1 MEATLKNSICNPNIS
16 ASLQFKLPQ
25 CWLMTFA
32 LLIPSLVSAAGW
44 EIDPI
49 RVELSAKQP
58 AAAVTIKNESDEST
72 TIQIQAVSWS
82 QNEGKDIY
90 SATSE
95 LIVSP
100 PIVTIAAHA
109 EQVLRVGLR
118 HQENKAVESSYRINL
133 QELPAAPTPEFSG
146 VKVALRIGLPVF
158 VQPKA
163 GKAAPKTAW
172 TAVRQE
178 PGVLKIVLN
187 NQGNKHIQISDFSVY
202 AKGHEKAIASMSGT
216 NYVLA
221 GQTHEWLIKTNPTE
235 LISDGRLHLKAYT
248 DAAIIETE
256 LVLDQP

>member
-16 ASLQFKLPQ
+16 AALQLTARPN
-25 CWLMTFA
+25 WLMAFA
-32 LLIPSLVSAAGW
+32 LLIPCLASAAGW

-58 AAAVTIKNESDEST
+58 TTAVTVKNESDQPT

-82 QNEGKDIY
+82 QKNGEDIY
-90 SATSE
+90 RSTSE

-100 PIVTIAAHA
+100 PIVTIAAHG

-118 HQENKAVESSYRINL
+118 HKVNNAVESAYRINL
-133 QELPAAPTPEFSG
+133 QELPSPPTPEFSG

-158 VQPKA
+158 VQSKA
-163 GKAAPKTAW
+163 GKTAPKTAW
-172 TAVRQE
+172 TAVRQA
-178 PGVLKIVLN
+178 PGVLKISLN
-187 NQGNKHIQISDFSVY
+187 NQGNTHIQVSDFSVY
-202 AKGHEKAIASMSGT
+202 AKGHEAAIASESGT

-221 GQTHEWLIKTNPTE
+221 GQTHEWLLKTNAAE
-235 LISDGRLHLKAYT
+235 QINDGRLHLKAYT